1 MNKKDNID
9 AIEEKNDEKIKSN
22 GESDA
27 NDSKVNEN
35 VTENADPKEQ
45 VLRIIAEF
53 DNYKKRTKKDIDNA
67 KIIGKAEL
75 IKNLLPIIDEF
86 DLALMSLSQMQDK
99 LVIKGIE
106 LLYSNFISQLRKE
119 GLEETDSDGVF
130 DPYKHEI
137 VISKQSSEPY
147 GTIIEVVKKGYMF
160 NGIMLRPASVI
171 ISDGNGN
178 KKDEK
183 GTESENKAE
192 TNKKN
197 S

>member
-1 MNKKDNID
+1 MNQKDNAED
-9 AIEEKNDEKIKSN
+9 IEENNEEIKNK
-22 GESDA
+22 GEYKAKDLNA
-27 NDSKVNEN
+27 NESTAESTDSK
-35 VTENADPKEQ
+35 EQ
-45 VLRIIAEF
+45 ILRLIAEF
-53 DNYKKRTKKDIDNA
+53 DNYKKRAKKDIDNA

-75 IKNLLPIIDEF
+75 IKNLLPVIDEF
-86 DLALMSLSQMQDK
+86 DLALMSLSQMQNK
-99 LVIKGIE
+99 IVVKGIE
-106 LLYSNFISQLRKE
+106 LLYSNFIGQLRKE

-137 VISKQSSEPY
+137 MISKQSPKPY